1 MNSHQGGNSMEL
13 LKQENVQICDKE
25 TSWEEAIRISV
36 EPLEKGGY
44 VTPEYKEQ
52 IIANVKELGPYI
64 VLTPDIALPHARP
77 EQGVLESQLAVTLFR
92 NPVAFN
98 EDYPS
103 TRLFIA
109 LAAKDGEKHLSALAS
124 ITELFQDDE
133 KIQSIL
139 SSEDEES
146 LCRYFIKDLK

>member
-1 MNSHQGGNSMEL
+1 MEL
-13 LKQENVQICDKE
+13 LKQENVQICEKAAD
-25 TSWEEAIRISV
+25 WEEAIRISV

-64 VLTPDIALPHARP
+64 VLTEDIALPHARP
-77 EQGVLESQLAVTLFR
+77 EQGVLDSQLAITLFR

-98 EDYPS
+98 QDHTS

-109 LAAKDGEKHLSALAS
+109 LAANDGEKHLNALAS
-124 ITELFQDDE
+124 VMELFQDE
-133 KIQSIL
+133 ERVESIL
-139 SSEDEES
+139 SADNKEN
-146 LCRYFIKDLK
+146 LYHFFL